1 MPYEIKK
8 VSDGFKVC
16 KKTDMKECYS
26 KRGLPY
32 NNALGQMRAIIIS
45 EKGLYDPNYK
55 KNHLRKLLRKLVRR
69 KLVRKNLL
77 RRNHLKKYPRKIN
90 KLII

>member
-16 KKTDMKECYS
+16 KKVEDKKCFS

-32 NNALGQMRAIIIS
+32 KNALGQMRAIIIS
-45 EKGLYDPNYK
+45 EMGI
-55 KNHLRKLLRKLVRR
+55 
-69 KLVRKNLL
+69 
-77 RRNHLKKYPRKIN
+77 PRKTSRKTSRKISR
-90 KLII
+90 KTSRKTSKKTSRKTSKKTSRKTSKKTSRKRI

>member
-55 KNHLRKLLRKLVRR
+55 KKSS
-69 KLVRKNLL
+69 
-77 RRNHLKKYPRKIN
+77 KKTTKKSSKKKIS
-90 KLII
+90 KKKSSKKSSKKISKKKK

>member
-16 KKTDMKECYS
+16 KKVEDKKCFS

-32 NNALGQMRAIIIS
+32 KNALGQMRAIIIS
-45 EKGLYDPNYK
+45 EMGISKKTSKKTNKKTSKKTSKKISKTSKKISKKTSKKTSK
-55 KNHLRKLLRKLVRR
+55 KNK
-69 KLVRKNLL
+69 
-77 RRNHLKKYPRKIN
+77 
-90 KLII
+90 

>member
-16 KKTDMKECYS
+16 KKVGNKECYS

-32 NNALGQMRAIIIS
+32 KNALGQMRAIIIS
-45 EKGLYDPNYK
+45 EMGQTKRTSK
-55 KNHLRKLLRKLVRR
+55 KTSKKTSRKTSK
-69 KLVRKNLL
+69 KVRKTS
-77 RRNHLKKYPRKIN
+77 KKTSKSRK
-90 KLII
+90 

>member
-1 MPYEIKK
+1 MPYEIRS

-16 KKTDMKECYS
+16 KKVGNKECFS

-45 EKGLYDPNYK
+45 EMGMSRKTSK
-55 KNHLRKLLRKLVRR
+55 KTSKKSTKKTSRKTLGTV
-69 KLVRKNLL
+69 
-77 RRNHLKKYPRKIN
+77 HKKSSKKIN
-90 KLII
+90 KSKIK

>member
-16 KKTDMKECYS
+16 KKVEDKKCFS

-32 NNALGQMRAIIIS
+32 KNALGQMRAIIIS
-45 EKGLYDPNYK
+45 EMGISKNTSK
-55 KNHLRKLLRKLVRR
+55 KTS
-69 KLVRKNLL
+69 
-77 RRNHLKKYPRKIN
+77 KKTGK
-90 KLII
+90 KSSKKTSKKTSKK

>member
-16 KKTDMKECYS
+16 KKVEDKKCFS

-32 NNALGQMRAIIIS
+32 KNALGQMRAIIIS
-45 EKGLYDPNYK
+45 EMGISK
-55 KNHLRKLLRKLVRR
+55 KTS
-69 KLVRKNLL
+69 
-77 RRNHLKKYPRKIN
+77 KKTIKKTGKKSSKKTSKKII
-90 KLII
+90 KKISKK

>member
-16 KKTDMKECYS
+16 KKIEDKTCFS

-32 NNALGQMRAIIIS
+32 KNALGQMRAIIIS
-45 EKGLYDPNYK
+45 EMGMSRKTSKKSSKKTSKKSSRKGGNTVHK
-55 KNHLRKLLRKLVRR
+55 KSNKTNKI
-69 KLVRKNLL
+69 
-77 RRNHLKKYPRKIN
+77 KIN
-90 KLII
+90 

>member
-55 KNHLRKLLRKLVRR
+55 KKSSK
-69 KLVRKNLL
+69 KTSKKKPSKKISKKSSKKISKKN
-77 RRNHLKKYPRKIN
+77 K
-90 KLII
+90 

>member
-16 KKTDMKECYS
+16 KKIEDKKCFS

-32 NNALGQMRAIIIS
+32 KNALGQMRAIIIS
-45 EKGLYDPNYK
+45 EIGISK
-55 KNHLRKLLRKLVRR
+55 KTS
-69 KLVRKNLL
+69 
-77 RRNHLKKYPRKIN
+77 KKTSKKIDKKTSKKTNKKTSRKIN
-90 KLII
+90 KK